1 MGKKA
6 TFILDEKIME
16 RSKEYVTKKQFRSM
30 DTFIE
35 KALKDEIAKIKQEEI
50 KGALLEASRDPLFKA
65 DLEEIEEDFACAD
78 FKKAG

>member
-6 TFILDEKIME
+6 TFILDEKIMKQSRE
-16 RSKEYVTKKQFRSM
+16 CVGKKQFKSKNAFV
-30 DTFIE
+30 D

-50 KGALLEASRDPLFKA
+50 KGALLEASQDPLFLA

>member
-1 MGKKA
+1 MGKTA
-6 TFILDEKIME
+6 TFILDEKIMKQSRE
-16 RSKEYVTKKQFRSM
+16 CVGKRQFKSKDAFA
-30 DTFIE
+30 E
-35 KALKDEIAKIKQEEI
+35 KGLKEEIAKIKQEEI